1 MNKIIRVMMVEDHP
15 EYREGIILALETEE
29 DIELAHAF
37 GTAEAALHKLQY
49 QRDFKKP
56 DVILLD
62 LNLPGMGGIEALPWF
77 KEYLSK
83 TKIIVLTQ
91 SENEIDVLTAISA
104 GASGYLLKS
113 ATLDQITD
121 GIHTVMNGGASLNPS
136 MATFILEKMKKNP
149 PKPQFEAVLTEREQE
164 ILTLLGEGLEKK
176 QISDKLGISTAT
188 VATHVA
194 HIYKKLQV
202 QNAPAAVAK
211 AFRMGIFSPDEKA

>member
-1 MNKIIRVMMVEDHP
+1 MMVEDHP
-15 EYREGIILALETEE
+15 EYREGVILALETETN
-29 DIELAHAF
+29 IELTHTF

-49 QRDFKKP
+49 QRDFKSP
-56 DVILLD
+56 NVMLLD

-77 KEYLSK
+77 KDYIPK

-91 SENEIDVLTAISA
+91 SENETDVLAAISA

-113 ATLDQITD
+113 ATLDEITD
-121 GIHTVMNGGASLNPS
+121 GIRTVMGGGASINPS
-136 MATFILEKMKKNP
+136 IATIILEKMKKDP
-149 PKPQFEAVLTEREQE
+149 PKPQQEDVLTEREHE
-164 ILTLLGEGLEKK
+164 ILTLLGDGLEKK
-176 QISDKLGISTAT
+176 QISDKLEISTAT

-211 AFRMGIFSPDEKA
+211 AFRTGIFSPGKTN

>member
-1 MNKIIRVMMVEDHP
+1 MVEDHP
-15 EYREGIILALETEE
+15 EYREGVILALETET
-29 DIELAHAF
+29 DIELSHTF
-37 GTAEAALHKLQY
+37 GTTEAALHKLQY
-49 QRDFKKP
+49 ERDFSIP

-77 KEYLSK
+77 KEYLPKSK
-83 TKIIVLTQ
+83 VIILTQ
-91 SENEIDVLTAISA
+91 SENEADVLAAISA

-121 GIHTVMNGGASLNPS
+121 GIRTVVEGGASLNPS
-136 MATFILEKMKKNP
+136 MATFILKKMKKNP
-149 PKPQFEAVLTEREQE
+149 PKPQHAAVITEREQE
-164 ILTLLGEGLEKK
+164 ILALLGDGLEKK
-176 QISDKLGISTAT
+176 QISDKLNISTAT